1 MRRRIVA
8 IIDTLQFAAPAL
20 SNLRRRWF
28 LLVLIWFFVWLA
40 GYALLREAWSYAGRW
55 LALSGLVLGLLAAQL
70 WRKLPLNRAPNGT
83 LYDTFGPGNVLSL
96 ARALAIGL
104 LAGFL
109 FAPWPQGA
117 LAWLIA
123 GLYTAASIADGFDGY
138 LARRSGR
145 VTGLGQWLDLELDGL
160 GILVVSL
167 LGIGYGQLPF
177 WFISV
182 GLVRYLFVAGLW
194 WRDRQGLPVYDLAPS
209 THRRILAGMMM
220 GMLTVVLWPILP
232 PPMSNIAATMIAVPV
247 LLGFLRDWLVV
258 SGHMRVDDPA
268 YQRVQRFFY
277 ALFARWL
284 PLLWRAGLAAG
295 MASILG
301 AAQPWWQPDLWV
313 ALLVSWGLPGAAE
326 LVTLSAATAVLG
338 TLAAVCGC
346 AARLAAIPLF
356 FPIGFDIAT
365 RGLTWA
371 NGLALVSALGLA
383 LFGSGP
389 YSLWRPEQRFL
400 QPRGGREA
408 STE

>member
-1 MRRRIVA
+1 M
-8 IIDTLQFAAPAL
+8 
-20 SNLRRRWF
+20 
-28 LLVLIWFFVWLA
+28 
-40 GYALLREAWSYAGRW
+40 
-55 LALSGLVLGLLAAQL
+55 LGLLAAQL
-70 WRKLPLNRAPNGT
+70 WRKLSLNRAPDGS
-83 LYDTFGPGNVLSL
+83 LYDTFGPGNTLSL

-109 FAPWPQGA
+109 FAPWPQGV

-167 LGIGYGQLPF
+167 LGIGYGQLPL

-182 GLVRYLFVAGLW
+182 GLARYLFVAGLW
-194 WRDRQGLPVYDLAPS
+194 WRERHELPVYELAPS

-220 GMLTVVLWPILP
+220 GLLTVVLWPILP
-232 PPMSNIAATMIAVPV
+232 PPMSNIAAAMIAVPV

-258 SGHMRVDDPA
+258 SGRMRVDDPV
-268 YQRVQRFFY
+268 YQRVQRHFY
-277 ALFARWL
+277 TLFARWL

-295 MASILG
+295 MVAILS
-301 AAQPWWQPDLWV
+301 AAQPWWQPALWV
-313 ALLVSWGLPGAAE
+313 ALLASWGLPGAAG
-326 LVTLSAATAVLG
+326 LVTLCVATAVLG

-346 AARLAAIPLF
+346 AARLAAIPLL

-371 NGLALVSALGLA
+371 NGLALISTLGLA
-383 LFGSGP
+383 FFGSGS
-389 YSLWRPEQRFL
+389 YSFWRPEQRFL

-408 STE
+408 SAA